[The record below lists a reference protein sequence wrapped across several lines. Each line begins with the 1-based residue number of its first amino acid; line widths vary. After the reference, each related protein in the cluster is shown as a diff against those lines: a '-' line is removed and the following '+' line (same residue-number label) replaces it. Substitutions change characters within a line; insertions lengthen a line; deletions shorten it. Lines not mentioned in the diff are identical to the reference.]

1 MAGFVQLVVTP
12 SAPQAGD
19 AVLVDRGG
27 NPAMVDITI
36 IPGNAQTGTTYTL
49 ALADAARFVTM
60 DNAAANTLT
69 IPANATVAFPA
80 GTVITVGQRGAG
92 TTTIDATGG
101 VTLNGVSGGQ
111 GSITG
116 QWATVMLRKT
126 ATDTWEAWGSIG
138 AVA

>member
-1 MAGFVQLVVTP
+1 MVELVVSP

-19 AVLVDRGG
+19 AALLNRGG
-27 NPAMVDITI
+27 NPAMVDITKLHE
-36 IPGNAQTGTTYTL
+36 NAQTGTSYTL
-49 ALADAARFVTM
+49 ALTDAAHFVTM
-60 DNAAANTLT
+60 DNGSANTLT
-69 IPANATVAFPA
+69 IPANATVAFPV
-80 GTVITVGQRGAG
+80 GTVIIVGQKGAG
-92 TTTIDATGG
+92 TTTIDATTG

-111 GSITG
+111 GDISA